1 MVDTEI
7 LGRFVPKG
15 TMVLFA
21 TGHVGLTETVANKE
35 KAEALDPV
43 RSKTSVRGCVSRPD
57 IQQDPLIAAFGLTS
71 VPPTLNQGYWDE
83 ETVGDFRPERYL
95 DEDGNFDLKKG
106 PNLVFSAGIRGCFGQ
121 KTAVSLQYR

>member
-57 IQQDPLIAAFGLTS
+57 ILKGPLIAAFRIDI
-71 VPPTLNQGYWDE
+71 PPLPQHTH
-83 ETVGDFRPERYL
+83 T
-95 DEDGNFDLKKG
+95 
-106 PNLVFSAGIRGCFGQ
+106 
-121 KTAVSLQYR
+121 